1 MIVFSGVLT
10 VLAAVLTAVGW
21 SSHGVALVVGPSVA
35 GRSVRGRALAVS
47 GDAKLVWAWVLLLAV
62 AGGLFASELGT
73 APSTVIAVSL
83 VAAYAFVWCAGAA
96 LVAAVRSAR
105 GAGGRSYRRRT
116 LLGRLGVMAVALA
129 VGVLL
134 LAWWMSLA
142 C

>member
-1 MIVFSGVLT
+1 VIVFSGVLT

-73 APSTVIAVSL
+73 APSTVVAVSL

-96 LVAAVRSAR
+96 LVAAVR
-105 GAGGRSYRRRT
+105 GAAGRSYRWRT
-116 LLGRLGVMAVALA
+116 LLGQLGVMALALA

-142 C
+142 R